1 MNLSHYRVHAPC
13 PPQSLTCP
21 LCCLFSRC
29 VWVVKQVTSVWRN
42 VSTRN
47 IIAQMLP
54 DQLSSSSTLCFA
66 HYDKWLQNQC
76 GQLVT
81 IFWWWTLNINISTL
95 HNWYIYKEIVNKIKQ
110 TLKAFPCPIERTSS
124 NLESVLF
131 SYWTFLSTSNSFF
144 RKVSSSLISP
154 WYNPSTTL
162 PWQRDLHS
170 FFKQGLTK
178 HCHHHP
184 SVPG

>member
-1 MNLSHYRVHAPC
+1 MPHVLPNLSPVRYAVCSVVVFELLNKSH
-13 PPQSLTCP
+13 QSEERSQP
-21 LCCLFSRC
+21 E
-29 VWVVKQVTSVWRN
+29 TSLHRFP
-42 VSTRN
+42 
-47 IIAQMLP
+47 AQMLP

-66 HYDKWLQNQC
+66 HYDKWLQTQC
-76 GQLVT
+76 GQLLT
-81 IFWWWTLNINISTL
+81 IFWWWTLNINISTSQ
-95 HNWYIYKEIVNKIKQ
+95 NWYIYKEIVNKIKQ
-110 TLKAFPCPIERTSS
+110 TLKAFPCPIEQTSS

-144 RKVSSSLISP
+144 RKVSSSLVSP